1 MDVREDRQP
10 LATGDGDRVQAE
22 VAAFLADPASH
33 GVAKVERIDT
43 HASIIF
49 LAGERVYKVKRAVR
63 FPYLDYST
71 LGLRRACCEREVALN
86 RHFAPDL
93 YLGVEAVRRSARGSL
108 CLGGEGKTVEWA
120 VVMRRFG
127 ARDTFDTMAED
138 GRLSEDLVV
147 AAIDQVAECHAK
159 AEIVT
164 TDGDVARIIAQNTAA
179 LVAWPDVFRERDQLG
194 RATVEA
200 HRRLAALLEERRAQ
214 GWVRRCHGDL
224 HLRNIC
230 LFDGRPTLFDAIEF
244 DDALSCTDVYHD
256 LAFLLMDLDHRR
268 LGALANLALNRYLE
282 RQGDYRGLQALPLFL
297 SLRAA
302 VRAVVGMQAAAHQAP
317 SGRRRAKVA
326 ARAYFDAAREYLV
339 LKRPCLIAI
348 GGLSGS
354 GKTSLARCLAP
365 AVGNAPGAVHLR
377 SDVVRKR
384 LMGTDPLTRLPP
396 EAYTGAVSE
405 RVFTKLRTTAREVLS
420 AGHAVVLDAVYT
432 RPDRRRELAALA
444 RELDVPFH
452 GFWLE
457 APADTLI
464 DRVSAR
470 TGDASDATADVVR
483 SQLGADTGPMT
494 WHRLDATLPM
504 ADLAARAAELMG
516 AHLAPEESP

>member
-1 MDVREDRQP
+1 MDMRNDSQPPEAGSSDRI
-10 LATGDGDRVQAE
+10 QAE
-22 VAAFLADPASH
+22 VAAFLADSTSH
-33 GVAKVERIDT
+33 GGAKVDRIDT

-71 LGLRRACCEREVALN
+71 LALRRTFCEREVATN
-86 RHFAPDL
+86 RRFAPDL
-93 YLGVEAVRRSARGSL
+93 YLGVEAVRRSARGFL
-108 CLGGEGKTVEWA
+108 TVGGEGEAVEWV

-127 ARDTFDTMAED
+127 ARDTFDAMAED

-159 AEIVT
+159 AEIVAAN
-164 TDGDVARIIAQNTAA
+164 GDVARIIAQNAAA
-179 LVAWPDVFRERDQLG
+179 LVAWPEVFRKRDQLG
-194 RATVEA
+194 RASVEV

-214 GWVRRCHGDL
+214 GQVRRCHGDL

-244 DDALSCTDVYHD
+244 DDAMTCIDVYYD

-282 RQGDYRGLQALPLFL
+282 RQEDYRGLQTLPLFL

-302 VRAVVGMQAAAHQAP
+302 VRAIVGMQAAAHQPP
-317 SGRRRAKVA
+317 SDRRHANAA

-339 LKRPCLIAI
+339 LKRPCLVAI

-354 GKTSLARCLAP
+354 GKTSLARRLAP
-365 AVGNAPGAVHLR
+365 SLGNAPGAVHLR

-384 LMGTDPLTRLPP
+384 LMGKDHLTRLPP

-405 RVFTKLRTTAREVLS
+405 RVFTKLRTTARDVLS

-432 RPDRRRELAALA
+432 RPDRRRALAELA
-444 RELDVPFH
+444 RELNVPFH

-457 APADTLI
+457 APADTLVH
-464 DRVSAR
+464 RVSAR
-470 TGDASDATADVVR
+470 IGDASDATADVVR
-483 SQLGADTGPMT
+483 SQLSAETGDMT
-494 WHRLDATLPM
+494 WHRLDATLPIEQ
-504 ADLAARAAELMG
+504 LAAQAAESMD
-516 AHLAPEESP
+516 AHPAPEEAP